1 MFVALIA
8 NITKVRRQGYGF
20 FEKKNSKRKI
30 LQ

>member
-20 FEKKNSKRKI
+20 LEKNSKRKI